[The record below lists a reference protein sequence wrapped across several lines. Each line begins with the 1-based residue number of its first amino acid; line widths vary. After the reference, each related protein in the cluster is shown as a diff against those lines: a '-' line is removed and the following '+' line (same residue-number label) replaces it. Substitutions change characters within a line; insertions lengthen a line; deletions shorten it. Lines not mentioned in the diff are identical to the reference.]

1 MTGGRPS
8 LSRGG
13 PNGPSSGVVLDSAST
28 RTVKTSLTTT
38 PGGLILARSSKPCWH
53 IGRLLKPTM
62 VSPQGALGASPHGA
76 GRGVSADSPQVT
88 VSGVTRSAKL
98 ATMPGVYGVRFA
110 AGTIGRP
117 FAQRE

>member
-38 PGGLILARSSKPCWH
+38 PVGLILARSSKPCWL

-62 VSPQGALGASPHGA
+62 ASPHGA

-88 VSGVTRSAKL
+88 ISGVTRSAKL